1 MALVR
6 PKLDSAAPPA
16 SSSEPTLDAASAT
29 IRRQAARAHAA
40 DPDAVGLLAARL
52 RIESDDSV
60 REALLAALG
69 AVGTAE
75 AVTHLFALLDSEDVW
90 LRNAAIETLQ
100 GMDAAVLE
108 ALERN
113 LDHPDSDHRI
123 FAVNVL
129 TSLRHPAAADLALR
143 ALERDA
149 HVNVCAA
156 ALDVL
161 AEIGR
166 PDMVQAIAA
175 AVDRFPDEPFLRF
188 AAKAALRRIA

>member
-6 PKLDSAAPPA
+6 PKLDRAAPAA
-16 SSSEPTLDAASAT
+16 SPSVPTLDAASAAA
-29 IRRQAARAHAA
+29 RRQAARARAA
-40 DPDAVGLLAARL
+40 DPEAADALAARL
-52 RIESDDSV
+52 AVEPDDSV
-60 REALLAALG
+60 RAALLAALG
-69 AVGTAE
+69 AVGTPE
-75 AVTHLFALLDSEDVW
+75 AVAHLFALLDSEDVW

-100 GMDAAVLE
+100 GLDAAVLD
-108 ALERN
+108 ALERS
-113 LDHPDSDHRI
+113 LEHPDSDHRI

-129 TSLRHPAAADLALR
+129 MSLRHPAAADLALR

-166 PDMVQAIAA
+166 PEMAPAIAG
-175 AVDRFPDEPFLRF
+175 AVERFADEPFLRF
-188 AAKAALRRIA
+188 AAKAALRRLA

>member
-6 PKLDSAAPPA
+6 PKLEPAAPAA
-16 SSSEPTLDAASAT
+16 SSSLPTLDAASAAA
-29 IRRQAARAHAA
+29 RRQAARSRAA
-40 DPDAVGLLAARL
+40 DPNAADALAARL
-52 RIESDDSV
+52 AIESDDSV

-69 AVGTAE
+69 TIGTAE
-75 AVTHLFALLDSEDVW
+75 AVAHLFALLDSEDVW

-100 GMDAAVLE
+100 GMDAAVLD
-108 ALERN
+108 ALKRS

-143 ALERDA
+143 ALDRDA

-166 PDMVQAIAA
+166 PEMAPAIAG
-175 AVDRFPDEPFLRF
+175 AVERFPDEPFLRF